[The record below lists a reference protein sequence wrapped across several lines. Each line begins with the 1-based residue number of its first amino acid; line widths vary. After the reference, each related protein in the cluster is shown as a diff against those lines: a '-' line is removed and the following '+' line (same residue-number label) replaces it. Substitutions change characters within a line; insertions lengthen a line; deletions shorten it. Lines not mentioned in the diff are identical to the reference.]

1 MMTKDFDVTK
11 NRIKFSLLWD
21 KLNDPEFTTIRSWNT
36 YKEDYYRSR
45 IGQEFQVWKIK
56 EVYPFTP
63 QYVIFHVWLEDID
76 VVKPLTI
83 HTQVLAKD
91 VRLNGQES
99 AKWVKKI
106 LKNEKVIV
114 LKFTKTHP
122 KGQQRLAVREEWMPV
137 GEKMEYEEK

>member
-1 MMTKDFDVTK
+1 MAKDYDVTK
-11 NRIKFSLLWD
+11 NRIKFSYLWD

-63 QYVIFHVWLEDID
+63 QYVIFHAWLEDID

-83 HTQVLAKD
+83 PTPVLAKD

-106 LKNEKVIV
+106 LKNEKAIV
-114 LKFTKTHP
+114 LKFTKAHP
-122 KGQQRLAVREEWMPV
+122 KGQQRLPFREV
-137 GEKMEYEEK
+137 TH

>member
-1 MMTKDFDVTK
+1 MAKDFDVTK
-11 NRIKFSLLWD
+11 NRIKFSYLWD

-56 EVYPFTP
+56 EVYPFTL
-63 QYVIFHVWLEDID
+63 QYVMFHAWLEDIN

-83 HTQVLAKD
+83 PTPVLAKD

-114 LKFTKTHP
+114 LKFTKAHP
-122 KGQQRLAVREEWMPV
+122 KGQQRLPFREV
-137 GEKMEYEEK
+137 TH

>member
-1 MMTKDFDVTK
+1 MAKDYDVTK
-11 NRIKFSLLWD
+11 NRIKFSCLWD

-45 IGQEFQVWKIK
+45 IGQEFHVWKTK

-63 QYVIFHVWLEDID
+63 QYVIFHAWLEDID

-83 HTQVLAKD
+83 PTPVLAKD

-114 LKFTKTHP
+114 LKFTRTHP
-122 KGQQRLAVREEWMPV
+122 KGQQRLAVREEWVPI
-137 GEKMEYEEK
+137 GGKMEYEEK

>member
-1 MMTKDFDVTK
+1 MAKDFDVTK
-11 NRIKFSLLWD
+11 NRIKFSYLWD

-45 IGQEFQVWKIK
+45 IGQEFQVWKTK

-63 QYVIFHVWLEDID
+63 QYVIFHAWLEDID

-106 LKNEKVIV
+106 LKNEKAIV
-114 LKFTKTHP
+114 LKFTKAHP
-122 KGQQRLAVREEWMPV
+122 
-137 GEKMEYEEK
+137 

>member
-1 MMTKDFDVTK
+1 MMAKDFDITK

-21 KLNDPEFTTIRSWNT
+21 KLNDPEFTTIRSWNM

-63 QYVIFHVWLEDID
+63 QYVMFHAWLEDIN

-83 HTQVLAKD
+83 PTQVLAKD
-91 VRLNGQES
+91 IQLNGQES

-122 KGQQRLAVREEWMPV
+122 KGQQRLQV
-137 GEKMEYEEK
+137 MEAIR

>member
-1 MMTKDFDVTK
+1 MAKDSDVTK
-11 NRIKFSLLWD
+11 NRIKFSCLWD

-45 IGQEFQVWKIK
+45 IGQEFQVWKTK
-56 EVYPFTP
+56 EGYPFTP
-63 QYVIFHVWLEDID
+63 QYVIFHAWLEDVD

-83 HTQVLAKD
+83 PTPVLAKD

-114 LKFTKTHP
+114 LKFTKAHP
-122 KGQQRLAVREEWMPV
+122 KGQQRLPFREV
-137 GEKMEYEEK
+137 TH

>member
-21 KLNDPEFTTIRSWNT
+21 KLNDPEFTTIRSWNK

-63 QYVIFHVWLEDID
+63 QYVMFHAWLEDID

-83 HTQVLAKD
+83 PTPVLAKD

-122 KGQQRLAVREEWMPV
+122 KGQQRLVVREAIQ
-137 GEKMEYEEK
+137 

>member
-1 MMTKDFDVTK
+1 
-11 NRIKFSLLWD
+11 
-21 KLNDPEFTTIRSWNT
+21 
-36 YKEDYYRSR
+36 
-45 IGQEFQVWKIK
+45 VWKIK

-63 QYVIFHVWLEDID
+63 QYVMFHAWLEDIN
-76 VVKPLTI
+76 VVRPLTI
-83 HTQVLAKD
+83 PTQVLAKD

-122 KGQQRLAVREEWMPV
+122 KGQQRLQV
-137 GEKMEYEEK
+137 MEAIQ

>member
-1 MMTKDFDVTK
+1 MAKDYDVTK
-11 NRIKFSLLWD
+11 NRIKFSYLWD

-63 QYVIFHVWLEDID
+63 QYVIFHAWLEDID

-83 HTQVLAKD
+83 PTPVLAKD

-114 LKFTKTHP
+114 LKFTKAHP
-122 KGQQRLAVREEWMPV
+122 KGQQRLPFREV
-137 GEKMEYEEK
+137 TH

>member
-1 MMTKDFDVTK
+1 MAKDFDVTK
-11 NRIKFSLLWD
+11 NRIKFSYLWD

-63 QYVIFHVWLEDID
+63 QDVMFHAWLEDID

-83 HTQVLAKD
+83 PTPVLAKD

-114 LKFTKTHP
+114 LKFTKAHP
-122 KGQQRLAVREEWMPV
+122 KGQQRLPFREV
-137 GEKMEYEEK
+137 TH

>member
-1 MMTKDFDVTK
+1 MVKDFDITK
-11 NRIKFSLLWD
+11 NRIKFSYLWD

-56 EVYPFTP
+56 EGYPFTP
-63 QYVIFHVWLEDID
+63 QYVIFHAWLEDID

-83 HTQVLAKD
+83 PTQVLAKD

-122 KGQQRLAVREEWMPV
+122 KGQQRLVVREAIQ
-137 GEKMEYEEK
+137 

>member
-1 MMTKDFDVTK
+1 MAKDFDVTK
-11 NRIKFSLLWD
+11 SKIKFSYLWD

-45 IGQEFQVWKIK
+45 IGQEFQVWKTK

-63 QYVIFHVWLEDID
+63 QYVIFHAWLEDID

-83 HTQVLAKD
+83 PAQVLAKD

-114 LKFTKTHP
+114 LKFTRTHP
-122 KGQQRLAVREEWMPV
+122 KGQQRLAVREE
-137 GEKMEYEEK
+137 